1 MVGTKQNGSEKKRD
15 QWCAASRVE
24 TQELLANNE
33 TGRVRAID
41 VQNTSVAA
49 HPTWS
54 GRSVSQWTFKT
65 PAKPQGRSNRTGIT
79 DIFSNVKVE
88 RAK

>member
-1 MVGTKQNGSEKKRD
+1 MVGTKQDGSEKERD

-24 TQELLANNE
+24 TQDFLANNE
-33 TGRVRAID
+33 AVRVRASD
-41 VQNTSVAA
+41 VQNTGVAA

-54 GRSVSQWTFKT
+54 GPLVSQWTFKT